1 LPKLPD
7 GELVID
13 NERACYSVNGHAYI
27 LFEITTDGDI
37 VMDGRRVKVVR
48 PFDGSGTAE
57 VKDGQVFFAARQH
70 PKVEVRQYIH

>member
-1 LPKLPD
+1 
-7 GELVID
+7 
-13 NERACYSVNGHAYI
+13 
-27 LFEITTDGDI
+27 
-37 VMDGRRVKVVR
+37 MDGRRVKVVR